1 MSMPI
6 RLNKMNS
13 NKRNKLT
20 PVLLAVIIGL
30 IVFACGQKKTEEK
43 KLLLPVIGPKTL
55 AANGD
60 TIYHTIK
67 DFSLLNQYK
76 EIISQQTTQN
86 KIYAA
91 DFFFAT
97 CQSICP
103 VMTSQLARVQQA
115 EKNNPDFLILSHTVN
130 PMHDTAEVLM
140 EYAGKYGAI
149 KNKWHFLTGDKKAI
163 YNLAKED
170 YLVNA
175 LQDDGTP
182 EGFLHSEAV
191 LLIDKERRIRGIYD
205 GTDSLQMNKLISDI
219 SILKTEMQSIQRNQ

>member
-1 MSMPI
+1 MSMLI

-13 NKRNKLT
+13 KRNKAT
-20 PVLLAVIIGL
+20 SVLLSVIIAL
-30 IVFACGQKKTEEK
+30 FVFACGQKKAEQR
-43 KLLLPVIGPKTL
+43 KLLLPVYGTKTVFPDS
-55 AANGD
+55 GD
-60 TIYHTIK
+60 TVYHTIK
-67 DFSLLNQYK
+67 NFSLLNQYK
-76 EIISQQTTQN
+76 EMISQQTTQN
-86 KIYAA
+86 KIYVA

-103 VMTSQLARVQQA
+103 VMTSQLVRVQEA
-115 EKNNPDFLILSHTVN
+115 EKNDPDFLILSHTVN

-163 YNLAKED
+163 YHLAKQD

-175 LQDDGTP
+175 LEDDGTA
-182 EGFLHSEAV
+182 EGFIHSEAV
-191 LLIDKERRIRGIYD
+191 LLIDKQRRIRGIYD

-219 SILKTEMQSIQRNQ
+219 SLLKTEMQSIQRSQ

>member
-1 MSMPI
+1 MPTHF
-6 RLNKMNS
+6 NKMNL
-13 NKRNKLT
+13 NKRNRHT
-20 PVLLAVIIGL
+20 PVLLSLIIFL
-30 IVFACGQKKTEEK
+30 FVFACTQKKTEEK
-43 KLLLPVIGPKTL
+43 KLLLPVIGPKTI

-60 TIYHTIK
+60 TVYHTIK

-76 EIISQQTTQN
+76 EMISQQTIQN

-115 EKNNPDFLILSHTVN
+115 EKDNPDFLILSHTVN

-140 EYAGKYGAI
+140 EYAGKYGAL

-182 EGFLHSEAV
+182 EGFIHSEAV
-191 LLIDKERRIRGIYD
+191 LLIDKQRRIRGIYD
-205 GTDSLQMNKLISDI
+205 GTDSLQMNKLIKDI
-219 SILKTEMQSIQRNQ
+219 SILKTEK

>member
-1 MSMPI
+1 MPI

-163 YNLAKED
+163 FNLAKED

>member
-1 MSMPI
+1 MLI
-6 RLNKMNS
+6 RLNKMSS
-13 NKRNKLT
+13 NKRNRIT
-20 PVLLAVIIGL
+20 SVLLSVSIGL
-30 IVFACGQKKTEEK
+30 FVFSCGQKKVEEK
-43 KLLLPVIGPKTL
+43 KLLLPVIGPKTVN
-55 AANGD
+55 ANGD
-60 TIYHTIK
+60 TVYHTIK
-67 DFSLLNQYK
+67 NFSLLNQYK
-76 EIISQQTTQN
+76 EMISQQTTQN

-103 VMTSQLARVQQA
+103 VMTSQLVRVQQA
-115 EKNNPDFLILSHTVN
+115 EKNNPNFLILSHTVN

-163 YNLAKED
+163 YSLAKED

-175 LQDDGTP
+175 LEDDGTA
-182 EGFLHSEAV
+182 EGFIHSEAV
-191 LLIDKERRIRGIYD
+191 LLIDKHCRIRGIYD

-219 SILKTEMQSIQRNQ
+219 SILKIEQ